1 MHDIECNE
9 HFIIEKSFSAFNTER
24 NATWRQGQ
32 YHGDWIIC
40 WIKVQA
46 EMQGNG
52 GLHRVIE

>member
-1 MHDIECNE
+1 MHDIECNK

-24 NATWRQGQ
+24 NATL
-32 YHGDWIIC
+32 DWIIC

-52 GLHRVIE
+52 GLHRVTE